1 MKAFVTGATGFLGS
15 HVARVLAEQGA
26 ELRLLVRPTSDLR
39 NLDGLNADRV
49 VGDLRDAASISKAL
63 SGCDVVFH
71 VAADYRLWV
80 RDPDEMYRSNV
91 EGTRSLLEAARKQGV
106 RRVVYTSSVATMGFT
121 SNHAWTGEGARPHTS
136 TVADEESPVS
146 LADMIGH
153 YKRSKFMAE
162 QVAVEAA
169 RSGVD
174 VVIVNPTTPIG
185 ERDIKPTPTGRI
197 VVDFL
202 KRKFPAYVE
211 TGLNLVDAT
220 ECARGHVQAL
230 EKGRSGERYIL
241 GGENLTLKQIL
252 DRLAAITGLPS
263 PTVKLPYI
271 FALAA
276 GVVDE
281 MVTGRLLG
289 REPRATIDAVRMGR
303 KMMFV
308 SSAKAERELGWR
320 TVPVDGAHCAGRWTG
335 SGATG
340 MSRIAIIAAMEREV
354 GPLIRNW
361 KVRTMEH
368 GGRRYRLFEN
378 GEATLVC
385 GGIGAEAAR
394 RATEAVI
401 REVNPVRVISVGF
414 AGALD
419 ASLQVGHVF
428 EPRTVINAADGVRT
442 EVGSGEGILVSSA
455 TVAGKEQKIRFRQS
469 LWRECGGHGSR
480 SRGAR
485 SAGAGSRVRSF
496 ESHLR
501 RRRFHPARVGSLC
514 GGRRELSVRPLRVP
528 CGSAPV
534 AVGRDDCAGAE

>member
-1 MKAFVTGATGFLGS
+1 LKAFVTGATGFLGS

-49 VGDLRDAASISKAL
+49 VGDLRDPASIEKAL

-91 EGTRSLLEAARKQGV
+91 EGTRCLLEAARKQGV
-106 RRVVYTSSVATMGFT
+106 RRVVYTSSVATMGFMAG
-121 SNHAWTGEGARPHTS
+121 SGSHNGK
-136 TVADEESPVS
+136 VADEQSPVGID
-146 LADMIGH
+146 DMIGH

-162 QVAVEAA
+162 QVAVDAA
-169 RSGVD
+169 KSGVD

-220 ECARGHVQAL
+220 ECARGHLQAL

-252 DRLAAITGLPS
+252 DRLAAITGLKS
-263 PTVKLPYI
+263 PTVKLPYV
-271 FALAA
+271 FAFAT
-276 GVVDE
+276 GIVDE
-281 MVTGRLLG
+281 MITGRLLG

-320 TVPVDGAHCAGRWTG
+320 TLPVDGA
-335 SGATG
+335 
-340 MSRIAIIAAMEREV
+340 
-354 GPLIRNW
+354 
-361 KVRTMEH
+361 
-368 GGRRYRLFEN
+368 
-378 GEATLVC
+378 
-385 GGIGAEAAR
+385 
-394 RATEAVI
+394 
-401 REVNPVRVISVGF
+401 
-414 AGALD
+414 
-419 ASLQVGHVF
+419 
-428 EPRTVINAADGVRT
+428 
-442 EVGSGEGILVSSA
+442 
-455 TVAGKEQKIRFRQS
+455 
-469 LWRECGGHGSR
+469 
-480 SRGAR
+480 
-485 SAGAGSRVRSF
+485 
-496 ESHLR
+496 LR
-501 RRRFHPARVGSLC
+501 R
-514 GGRRELSVRPLRVP
+514 SVDWFRGNGYV
-528 CGSAPV
+528 
-534 AVGRDDCAGAE
+534 